1 MSYDI
6 SALGNALVD
15 TQFMVDYDFLEEF
28 GLEANQMVLVSA
40 EDQKPILERLK
51 SLNYESVSDCGGSAT
66 NSLVAASNY
75 GSKCHHVCR
84 VSDDKDG
91 NMYIK
96 SLKQAGVAHIGISDR
111 NGNLPTGKCLIL
123 VTPDAK
129 RTMISMLGVSEF
141 LGNLSVLQC

>member
-1 MSYDI
+1 
-6 SALGNALVD
+6 
-15 TQFMVDYDFLEEF
+15 MVDYDFLEEF

-96 SLKQAGVAHIGISDR
+96 SLKQAGVSITFPAVTTE
-111 NGNLPTGKCLIL
+111 LPSAPL
-123 VTPDAK
+123 VIAV
-129 RTMISMLGVSEF
+129 IYS
-141 LGNLSVLQC
+141 